1 MKPLLLAL
9 SLFAAPAAAQTAID
23 LNQTGYAEKA
33 ERLAVIRS
41 DAASPLHWALQD
53 AAGQTLLKGLSQPLG
68 HDSAAGQM
76 LQLVDFS
83 GDVPAGSGYRLLA
96 GGAQSPAFA
105 VRAGLLAHV
114 ARDALHYFYHNR
126 SSIPIE
132 ARLAG
137 GDAWARP
144 AGHPREVVGC
154 FAGKDLRG
162 NRWPGCD
169 HRLDVTGGWYDAG
182 DHGKYVVNGGIAAWT
197 LMNLHELLPAAFP
210 DLSLPI
216 PEAGNGVSDLLDE
229 ARYQMEFL
237 LRMQVPDGARMQ
249 LPTGPQDPA
258 KPLRFTDVD
267 AGGMAHLKIADER
280 WTKLP
285 LRPNDDR
292 ERRFLYPPSTS
303 ATLNLAATAAQ
314 CARIWRSIDP
324 AFSSRC
330 LQAAERAW
338 AAAMRNPEILADWD
352 FAGSGGYGDR
362 QVSDEFYWAA
372 AELFTTTGA
381 DIYRQALL
389 ASPHFARITAEPGWP
404 SVAPLGTL
412 TLALVANDLD
422 PAQREKLQQAIVH
435 AADGWAAERARA
447 GYRIP
452 FASQSYPWGSN
463 SNLLNRA
470 MISGA
475 AYHLAGNPIH
485 RAAAADVMD
494 YLLGRN
500 PMGTSYVSG
509 HGEKAMRAPHH
520 RFWAQSLDP
529 RFPPPPPGALSGG
542 PNNRAMSDEVAEK
555 MQGKCAPQTCW
566 TDDAQAF
573 SMNEVAINWN
583 APLVWVAA
591 WLDATEAPAR

>member
-1 MKPLLLAL
+1 MKALLLAL
-9 SLFAAPAAAQTAID
+9 ALCAAPVAARTAID
-23 LNQTGYAEKA
+23 LNQTGYAQSA
-33 ERLAVIRS
+33 QRVAVIRS
-41 DAASPLHWALQD
+41 DAAAPLSWMLQD
-53 AAGQTLLKGLSQPLG
+53 AAGQTLLQGVSQPLG
-68 HDSAAGQM
+68 FDSAAGQT

-83 GDVPAGSGYRLLA
+83 GAVPGGSHYQLLA
-96 GGAQSPAFA
+96 GGARSPAFA
-105 VRAGLLAHV
+105 VAPGLLAPV

-126 SSIPIE
+126 SSVPIE
-132 ARLAG
+132 ARHAG
-137 GDAWARP
+137 GETWARP
-144 AGHPREVVGC
+144 AGHPDETVGC
-154 FAGKDLRG
+154 FAGRDMRG
-162 NRWPGCD
+162 NRWPGCK

-197 LMNLHELLPAAFP
+197 LMNLHELIPAAFP
-210 DLSLPI
+210 DGSMPL

-237 LRMQVPDGARMQ
+237 LRMQLPDSARMQ
-249 LPTGPQDPA
+249 LPVGRQDA
-258 KPLRFTDVD
+258 SKPLRFTDVD

-285 LRPNDDR
+285 LRPDQDT

-314 CARIWRSIDP
+314 CARLWRIIDP

-352 FAGSGGYGDR
+352 FAGSGGYGDKD
-362 QVSDEFYWAA
+362 VSDEFYWAA

-381 DIYRQALL
+381 DVYRQALL

-412 TLALVANDLD
+412 TLALVSNDLD
-422 PAQREKLQQAIVH
+422 SAQREKLEQAILT
-435 AADGWAAERARA
+435 AANGWAAERRQV

-470 MISGA
+470 MVMGA
-475 AYHLAGNPIH
+475 AHHIAGKPAH

-509 HGEKAMRAPHH
+509 HGEKAMLAPHH
-520 RFWAQSLDP
+520 RFWARSLNP
-529 RFPPPPPGALSGG
+529 GFPPPPPGALSGG
-542 PNNRAMSDEVAEK
+542 PNNRAMSDDVAAK
-555 MQGKCAPQTCW
+555 MQGRCAPQTCW
-566 TDDAQAF
+566 VDDAQAF

-591 WLDATEAPAR
+591 WLDATEARAR